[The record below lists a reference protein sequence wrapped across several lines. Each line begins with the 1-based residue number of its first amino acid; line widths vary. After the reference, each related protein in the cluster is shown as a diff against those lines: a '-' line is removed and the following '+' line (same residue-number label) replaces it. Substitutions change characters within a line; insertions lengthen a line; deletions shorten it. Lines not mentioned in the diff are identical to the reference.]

1 MDLGYFETSLPVADI
16 ERSMAFYEAL
26 GFARVEYAEDAG
38 TATMIRGDCRLGLFQ
53 GHLDPDRAQLI
64 FWQGPVEDVAAK
76 AERAGLTFLTALKG
90 DAEGGA
96 ACMLQDPDGHPL
108 FFIRMKTFYP
118 QYPAHTKAAP
128 AERPPALEIDPALGW
143 YVASLPVEAMDRS
156 VAFYEALGFVVVGRE
171 ANNRHVTLQNADC
184 RIGLFQGHLQP
195 PQLQLI
201 FWQGE
206 VMALAEAVRRAGFDF
221 FVEPRGD
228 AEHGSFMLRD
238 PDGHPLYFV
247 RMPGVVRPTV

>member
-16 ERSMAFYEAL
+16 GKSMAFYEVL
-26 GFARVEYAEDAG
+26 GFARAEYAEDAG
-38 TATMIRGDCRLGLFQ
+38 NATMIRGDCRLGLFQ
-53 GHLDPDRAQLI
+53 GHLAPDRAQLI
-64 FWQGPVEDVAAK
+64 FWQGPVEDVAAA
-76 AERAGLTFLTALKG
+76 AERSGLTFLKPLHH
-90 DAEGGA
+90 DAEGGCA
-96 ACMLQDPDGHPL
+96 FMLQDPDDHPL
-108 FFIRMKTFYP
+108 YFIRMKTFYP
-118 QYPAHTKAAP
+118 QYPAHTTPAP
-128 AERPPALEIDPALGW
+128 AERPPAPEFDPAFGW
-143 YVASLPVEAMDRS
+143 YMASLPVKDVDRS

-171 ANNRHVTLQNADC
+171 ADDRHVTLQNADC

-206 VMALAEAVRRAGFDF
+206 VMEIAEAVRRAGLDF
-221 FVEPRGD
+221 YAAPRGD
-228 AEHGSFMLRD
+228 PEHGSFMLRD